1 MRGVNNIK
9 TIFLDTCRHTRM
21 FNEDIN
27 FKHKCIH
34 KYTWYI
40 TSGVM
45 TVKSLI
51 DIVLVRKNMLKW
63 VNDVK
68 TVKGLSIW
76 ELCKDRVGTKWARKN
91 QVKKVAGP
99 RIAWRVQEVS
109 GRVAWNRENK
119 KV

>member
-9 TIFLDTCRHTRM
+9 TIFLDTCRDTRM

-68 TVKGLSIW
+68 TVKGLRCLN
-76 ELCKDRVGTKWARKN
+76 EERLDRMIVLWKIRLFGSC
-91 QVKKVAGP
+91 VK
-99 RIAWRVQEVS
+99 IE
-109 GRVAWNRENK
+109 
-119 KV
+119 